1 MGSENTNPDR
11 GADGMLTCCTMRGGQ
26 NYVAVMDPA
35 KGESS
40 ARLVTNG
47 GTWEHPSWAADGR
60 HVVAESNGAIYIVDT
75 DPEVVE
81 AKERPIQLFRN
92 AGHWMNPSW
101 CR

>member
-1 MGSENTNPDR
+1 MTFNPDEDYTDYQWWLAR
-11 GADGMLTCCTMRGGQ
+11 TEGG
-26 NYVAVMDPA
+26 
-35 KGESS
+35 S
-40 ARLVTNG
+40 
-47 GTWEHPSWAADGR
+47 WEHPSWAADGR

>member
-1 MGSENTNPDR
+1 MVDYNE
-11 GADGMLTCCTMRGGQ
+11 MRKKFRPK
-26 NYVAVMDPA
+26 DPA
-35 KGESS
+35 KGEAS
-40 ARLVTNG
+40 ARVVTAPG
-47 GTWEHPSWAADGR
+47 AWEHPSWAADGR